1 MKLAKKSPNN
11 YKKRSIS
18 ILFLPILQ
26 WKVSKNNTFLSKNK
40 KHQQS
45 LCYFFR
51 RQIFNHSFFFVK
63 LKKKFCWFIW
73 KFECDFTEKTQFFF
87 SNRRKPTQSI
97 SAEIYNQSSGKCR
110 RRLLKKEGPN
120 RLHIAAAQYRGRGR
134 KAWKS
139 SALGRSRRLYWPRPD

>member
-40 KHQQS
+40 KTSTEFMLFFSPSNFQPFI
-45 LCYFFR
+45 FFR
-51 RQIFNHSFFFVK
+51 EIE
-63 LKKKFCWFIW
+63 KKFLLIYLKIWMWFHGKNPI
-73 KFECDFTEKTQFFF
+73 FF